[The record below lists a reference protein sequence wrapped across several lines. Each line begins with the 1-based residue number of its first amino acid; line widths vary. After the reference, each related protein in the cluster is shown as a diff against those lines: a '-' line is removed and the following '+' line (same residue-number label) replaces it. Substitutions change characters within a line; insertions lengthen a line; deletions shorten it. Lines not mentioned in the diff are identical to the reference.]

1 MRHHTHLS
9 CQILILWSGLDTQD
23 LTQCQINNQTFF
35 RMKTQT
41 FHIKCLGF
49 ASLMLESGSGWW
61 VMPAKFKSWWRW
73 FRRGCYPFLQCISV
87 NSFFSSVM
95 ITVSKCDAKQQQPP
109 SCWESVTL
117 PIQLGILSGMPVLRG
132 SMRAIQIQNKC
143 KYKCKYKYKYKYR
156 WSPEWD
162 ACLRFNVLLIGRCSQ
177 TFTQVADY
185 SIWRGMQMQKLILSV
200 ESVVQSW
207 TTFLLQCNVEQTRV
221 ERMLKRL
228 TWVLNLLFCFYL
240 HLHLYLYLYL
250 YLD

>member
-1 MRHHTHLS
+1 MGLWRTLWRKMIHLLALKGGQRGAQRTS
-9 CQILILWSGLDTQD
+9 SPI
-23 LTQCQINNQTFF
+23 
-35 RMKTQT
+35 
-41 FHIKCLGF
+41 
-49 ASLMLESGSGWW
+49 GS
-61 VMPAKFKSWWRW
+61 
-73 FRRGCYPFLQCISV
+73 RGVPR
-87 NSFFSSVM
+87 
-95 ITVSKCDAKQQQPP
+95 
-109 SCWESVTL
+109 
-117 PIQLGILSGMPVLRG
+117 GVLRG
-132 SMRAIQIQNKC
+132 HPFQLVSSPPPCQSVIYHSGDTYPWN
-143 KYKCKYKYKYKYR
+143 CKYKYKYKYR